1 MYVYRNT
8 EMRSRNQF
16 AFVIQNA
23 KRVRRFIFSCGLP
36 GFTPPPPIY
45 HINRTILGGEK
56 LLHLKCVLIFCT
68 TFFSDTF
75 LIIRRI
81 QRDTNINVRT
91 SSCKI
96 PVILTF

>member
-36 GFTPPPPIY
+36 GSSPPPPNISHKPHDFRGGKVIALKMCVDFLY
-45 HINRTILGGEK
+45 NFFFWHISHYKKNSAR
-56 LLHLKCVLIFCT
+56 H
-68 TFFSDTF
+68 
-75 LIIRRI
+75 
-81 QRDTNINVRT
+81 
-91 SSCKI
+91 
-96 PVILTF
+96 